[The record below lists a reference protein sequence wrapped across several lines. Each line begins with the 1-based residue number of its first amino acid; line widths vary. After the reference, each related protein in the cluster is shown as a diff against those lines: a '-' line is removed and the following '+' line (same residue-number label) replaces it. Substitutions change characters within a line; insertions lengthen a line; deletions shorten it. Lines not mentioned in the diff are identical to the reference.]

1 MGLIERR
8 FIFWAVGAQGKGIS
22 GGDKIFIELARRWSR
37 KHEIKIIVCEDG
49 YKICEK
55 QGITKGKIR
64 FKVLKLD
71 IWNKMGFAISYLVRI
86 FLGIHKSL
94 FLEVNIVEK
103 TFIYSASE
111 FLMDCVPCF
120 ILKLRY
126 PRLKWIASWYQT
138 APNPII
144 GYSEI
149 ARAPRYRLRAFVY
162 WFMQL
167 FSKPIISRFADYI
180 FVNNEDEKKHFNK
193 KNKKGQVFVMLGAID
208 AVGIRIWI
216 NNNKISHKY
225 DAVFQGRFHVQ
236 KGVLELVKIWKMVVK
251 IRPTAQLAM
260 IGDGSLFEKVK
271 KEISRLRL
279 DKNINLFGFIFDN
292 DKKYKIFCQSKI
304 VVHPSFYDSG
314 GISSIEAMAFGLPCV
329 AFQLSSYDSYFP
341 QGMIKARKGD
351 LKDFADKIIR
361 FLEDRNYR
369 ILISKEGNKYLAG
382 GWSWEE
388 RADQVEKFLIHE
400 K

>member
-1 MGLIERR
+1 MGLIKGR
-8 FIFWAVGAQGKGIS
+8 FIFWAAGAQGQGIS
-22 GGDKIFIELARRWSR
+22 GGDRIFIELARRWSG
-37 KHEIKIIVCEDG
+37 KHKVKIIVCEDG

-55 QGITKGKIR
+55 QGITKGQIR
-64 FKVLKLD
+64 FKVIKLG
-71 IWNKMGFAISYLVRI
+71 IWNKMGFLISYFFRI
-86 FLGIHKSL
+86 LLGIHQSL
-94 FLEVNIVEK
+94 LFRANIAEK

-111 FLMDCVPCF
+111 FWMDCIPCF

-126 PRLKWIASWYQT
+126 PSLKWIASWYQT

-149 ARAPRYRLRAFVY
+149 TGVPRYRIRAFVY
-162 WFMQL
+162 WLMQL

-180 FVNNEDEKKHFNK
+180 FVNNEDEKKIFNK
-193 KNKKGQVFVMLGAID
+193 KNEAGRVFVMLGAID
-208 AVGIRIWI
+208 TVGIRTWI
-216 NNNKISHKY
+216 KSHKISQKY
-225 DAVFQGRFHVQ
+225 DAVFQGRFHAQ

-251 IRPTAQLAM
+251 IKPTVQLAM
-260 IGDGSLFEKVK
+260 IGDGPLFEEVK
-271 KEISRLRL
+271 REINRLRIN
-279 DKNINLFGFIFDN
+279 KNIKLFGFIFDN
-292 DKKYKIFCQSKI
+292 NEKYKIFCQSRI

-329 AFQLSSYDSYFP
+329 GFQLSSYNSYFP

-351 LKDFADKIIR
+351 LKDFAGKIIR

-369 ILISKEGNKYLAG
+369 LLMSKEGNKYLAG

-388 RADQVEKFLIHE
+388 RADQAEKFLIQ